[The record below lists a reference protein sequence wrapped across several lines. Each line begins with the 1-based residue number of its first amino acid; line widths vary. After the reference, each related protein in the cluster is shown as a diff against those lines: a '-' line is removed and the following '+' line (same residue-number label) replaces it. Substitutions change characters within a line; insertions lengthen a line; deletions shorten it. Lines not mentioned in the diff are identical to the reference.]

1 MLEVTSAWLDVV
13 GWSFGR
19 FSDEI
24 GSPLS
29 NLSAFLTSDHRDGPA
44 SLRWSTYAQL
54 RARELAR

>member
-1 MLEVTSAWLDVV
+1 MLEVTPAWLDVV

-19 FSDEI
+19 FSDES

-29 NLSAFLTSDHRDGPA
+29 DLSAFLTSDHLDDPA

-54 RARELAR
+54 RAREFAR